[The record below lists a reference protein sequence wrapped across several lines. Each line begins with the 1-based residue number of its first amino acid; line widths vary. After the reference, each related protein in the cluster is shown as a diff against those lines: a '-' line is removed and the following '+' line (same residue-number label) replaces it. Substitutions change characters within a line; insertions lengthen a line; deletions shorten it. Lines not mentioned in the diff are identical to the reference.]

1 MPMKNPALSGIL
13 IVDKPEQMT
22 SAAVVNR
29 IKKLP
34 GIKKAGHTGTL
45 DPLATGIL
53 LCPVNKA
60 TRISRFLLQGWK
72 TYEAVLMLGVETDTQ
87 DATGSR
93 TRSAEVSGLDR
104 TRIEAA
110 VSAFKG
116 EISQVPPVY
125 SALKHKG
132 RPLYEY
138 ARAGRPVQKDARQVT
153 IDRIAVTWVDLPEI
167 GLSVRCSSG
176 TYVRT
181 LCVDIGRTLGCG
193 GHMKAL
199 RRTEV
204 SGFEITTASPPPEL
218 EDLAARGRLA
228 ERIVPMAEAL
238 RDMPAHTADKAL
250 TQRIKYGKIIFRQEI
265 DGQDIEGQ
273 GIDGA
278 AKTDY
283 IKILDPNGNLLA
295 ILYQGGEAAA
305 LDRFEYVC
313 VFHPD

>member
-1 MPMKNPALSGIL
+1 MPMKNPAPSGIL
-13 IVDKPEQMT
+13 IVDKPEQMS

-60 TRISRFLLQGWK
+60 TRISRFLLKGWK

-87 DATGSR
+87 DAAGSR
-93 TRSAEVSGLDR
+93 TRSEAVPALER
-104 TRIEAA
+104 ARIEAA
-110 VSAFKG
+110 AAAFKG
-116 EISQVPPVY
+116 EISQLPPVY

-167 GLSVRCSSG
+167 GLTVRCSSG

-181 LCVDIGRTLGCG
+181 LCADIGRSLGCG

-204 SGFEITTASPPPEL
+204 SGFGIAAASPLPEL
-218 EDLAARGRLA
+218 ENKAACGRLA
-228 ERIVPMAEAL
+228 EKMVPMAEAL
-238 RDMPAHTADKAL
+238 WDMPAHTADKAL

-265 DGQDIEGQ
+265 DAQ

-278 AKTDY
+278 AQTDY
-283 IKILDPNGNLLA
+283 IKILDPNGKLLA
-295 ILYQGGEAAA
+295 ILYQGAAA
-305 LDRFEYVC
+305 PFDRFNYAC

>member
-1 MPMKNPALSGIL
+1 MKTPAPSGIL

-22 SAAVVNR
+22 SAAVVKR

-34 GIKKAGHTGTL
+34 GIMKAGHTGTL
-45 DPLATGIL
+45 DPMATGIL

-60 TRISRFLLQGWK
+60 TRISRFLLKGWK

-87 DATGSR
+87 DTTGSR
-93 TRSAEVSGLDR
+93 TRSEAVPVLER

-116 EISQVPPVY
+116 EISQLPPVY

-153 IDRIAVTWVDLPEI
+153 IDRIAVTWMALPEI
-167 GLSVRCSSG
+167 GLTVRCSSG

-181 LCVDIGRTLGCG
+181 LCADIGRSLGCG
-193 GHMKAL
+193 GHMKVL

-204 SGFEITTASPPPEL
+204 SGFGITTASPLPEL
-218 EDLAARGRLA
+218 EDMAARDRLG
-228 ERIVPMAEAL
+228 EKIVPMADAL
-238 RDMPAHTADKAL
+238 WDMPAYTADKAL
-250 TQRIKYGKIIFRQEI
+250 TQRIKYGKIIFREEI
-265 DGQDIEGQ
+265 DAQ

-278 AKTDY
+278 AQTDY
-283 IKILDPNGNLLA
+283 IKILDLNGKLLA
-295 ILYQGGEAAA
+295 ILYQGSAAPF
-305 LDRFEYVC
+305 DRFNYVC